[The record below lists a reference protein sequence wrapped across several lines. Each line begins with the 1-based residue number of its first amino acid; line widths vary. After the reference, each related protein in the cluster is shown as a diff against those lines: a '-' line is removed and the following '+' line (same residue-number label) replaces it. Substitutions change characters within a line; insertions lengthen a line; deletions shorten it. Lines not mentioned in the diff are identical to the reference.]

1 MAAKVAS
8 DEAGMLAELRA
19 LNQRMKRATTSLDE
33 CERQRSELYAKARAM
48 DPPLT
53 FKQIADVFGVT
64 PAAVMQ
70 KLDRATE
77 QAASK
82 PKTKRKPRSRATSAA

>member
-1 MAAKVAS
+1 
-8 DEAGMLAELRA
+8 MLAELRA

-33 CERQRSELYAKARAM
+33 CERLRSELYAKARAM

-70 KLDRATE
+70 KLDRANE
-77 QAASK
+77 QAASRPK
-82 PKTKRKPRSRATSAA
+82 PKRPRRRATSAA